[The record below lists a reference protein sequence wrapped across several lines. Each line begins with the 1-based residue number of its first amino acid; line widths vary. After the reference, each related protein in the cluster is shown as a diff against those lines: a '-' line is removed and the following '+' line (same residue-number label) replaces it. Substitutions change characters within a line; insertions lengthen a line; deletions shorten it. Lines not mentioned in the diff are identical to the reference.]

1 MQEKEGAQGKEM
13 KILKCVKCE
22 RVYIFDSVSE
32 HCPDCHGTLKKET
45 IATVEHPKEY
55 QVKIRPMEPGDIGV
69 IFEIDRRLT
78 GIERAIT
85 HADLITRNLGE
96 TLDLSYVAEVGNQV
110 VGFLLAWHAYVGE
123 PVVEAGLIQGL
134 GVDPD
139 YSRHGI
145 ATKLVNSLLDRCRS
159 KGPKTVRVILSERD
173 SRMEGFF
180 SYMGFRRAQLIVFD
194 KIL

>member
-1 MQEKEGAQGKEM
+1 MERKEGPQRKEI
-13 KILKCVKCE
+13 KILKCVRCGKE
-22 RVYIFDSVSE
+22 YVFDSVSQN
-32 HCPDCHGTLKKET
+32 CPDCHGALKKET
-45 IATVEHPKEY
+45 LVIIEHAREY
-55 QVKIRPMEPGDIGV
+55 KVKIRPMEPGDIGV

-85 HADLITRNLGE
+85 HADLITQDLGG
-96 TLDLSYVAEVGNQV
+96 TLDLSFVAEVGNQV
-110 VGFLLAWHAYVGE
+110 VGFLLARHAYVGE

-134 GVDPD
+134 GIDPD
-139 YSRHGI
+139 YSRQGI

-159 KGPKTVRVILSERD
+159 KGPKTVRVVLSERD

-180 SYMGFRRAQLIVFD
+180 SYMGFRRAQLIVYD

>member
-1 MQEKEGAQGKEM
+1 MEEKEGTQQKET
-13 KILKCVKCE
+13 KILKCVKCGK
-22 RVYIFDSVSE
+22 VYIFDSVSE
-32 HCPDCHGTLKKET
+32 HCPDCHGALRKET
-45 IATVEHPKEY
+45 IVAVEHPKEY
-55 QVKIRPMEPGDIGV
+55 QVKIRPMEAGDIDV
-69 IFEIDRRLT
+69 VFEIDRRLT

-85 HADLITRNLGE
+85 HAELITGDLGE
-96 TLDLSYVAEVGNQV
+96 TLDLSFVAEVSNQV
-110 VGFLLAWHAYVGE
+110 VGFILARHAYVGE

-134 GVDPD
+134 GVHPD

-173 SRMEGFF
+173 SRMEGLF